1 MAEYVELFIDQGS
14 DFSTTVNLNDDNTN
28 LPQNVS
34 GYVVTSSLRRSML
47 SPNVSANLTCSIYD
61 ASNGEILITL
71 NGSQTAN
78 LRAGSYLFDVKVY
91 DTLAG
96 TKSRLIEGVMF
107 VTPSITK

>member
-61 ASNGEILITL
+61 ASNGEILISM
-71 NGSQTAN
+71 NAVQTAS

-91 DTLAG
+91 NTLSA
-96 TKSRLIEGVMF
+96 TSSRLIEGVMF